1 MSYFPHLHS
10 FASGHHFL
18 GDLPLVLSAQKA
30 ETRGPTFFFLA
41 TMNYFYWILSTP
53 INTDTKLQK
62 ILPANTYYFLR
73 INELTQSIYQL
84 ANQNSQIEIFMAKS
98 QGTWQFG

>member
-18 GDLPLVLSAQKA
+18 GELPLVLSAIDSESWDK
-30 ETRGPTFFFLA
+30 RSPFFFFLA

-62 ILPANTYYFLR
+62 ILPANTYYFLG
-73 INELTQSIYQL
+73 INELTQSIYQI
-84 ANQNSQIEIFMAKS
+84 ANQNHR
-98 QGTWQFG
+98 